1 MDRLNLTS
9 TREIP
14 SKSINFVSD
23 RSESQ
28 DSSTVSGN
36 IAEKRNLDSSSLEPL
51 SRGPKVSSLKPSA
64 DSDFSA
70 KTPETLLSG
79 STPASGV
86 MDPSLEGSISTLQG
100 DHQLLSTRSHQ
111 SLSQAF
117 QVGDGII
124 AELPTGVHA
133 LGSPSRSMYEN
144 HQTQLYDSGSSTAS
158 EESILQSLETS
169 LEVFPRVSSPLE
181 PTNLEVGFEQVSVET
196 DPEPSLPRQLSD
208 ESAPVRRFASSRSSV
223 ESFSAI
229 TRAAVQPSR
238 SRRVSGD
245 SFLGEER
252 FPSKKPS
259 LDSLSSLSRKASKD
273 ELIEASLQ
281 ETIESSRF
289 GIVSAK
295 ELPVLEEVTEESDAP
310 QLAHSNFEDQQWLS
324 HGSSIPRTSF
334 SHKSEQQ
341 NFEAETTAG
350 GAQDLRPSIFSENA
364 SRTYSMS
371 RSSESTLSYL
381 EQELGSN
388 NNDHLQQRV
397 SVETN
402 NVRFSKDSK
411 LGFKEDE
418 LAAQVANTGQETCFI
433 EDSRADEVMTSASRA
448 MSIDKAFESSIVDSS
463 KSEIHPAVNQL
474 NKSDFQ
480 NSGEERKVDLNDY
493 QTYIEHSTSRNP
505 QNQILEVKGV
515 QSISWADDEIKK
527 IPELMSY
534 QTSDPSETIYSSG
547 VPPKPSLSEDT
558 QAASSPISDIEKLNT
573 ARSDEELNEIVN
585 LVELKN
591 AISPT
596 VTASQA
602 HETSTTNSEIHSN
615 IYHTESWRA
624 KTSFQSNNEVI
635 EGQSDP
641 EFDAN
646 LTSALLVTD
655 FRFTQDAEPGPSKA
669 SNFNLSHLST
679 GLPLGIKI
687 EEKPLEF
694 SSGSYSQCLSD
705 VDENSNGGVV
715 KNQNSLFELPSNADY
730 SSLTRASE
738 MAEDSTI
745 VEIADLSRRG
755 TLVIDPNDQKTV
767 TIEVENVFEQEN
779 LLNREEEE
787 ESFSRADQDGFENE
801 NSMTVA
807 QDKRQIIFEQAVD
820 TSTEQSS
827 HKVRPEETQELPSFY
842 ESFKDSAQIGDSN
855 REESDHSP
863 LMSTNAEEAVIP
875 IQETAPSD
883 DEASNRNIEENDI
896 KAFYLPPT
904 TSSLNS
910 QVLLAN
916 DVTIS
921 QGLSVKDSIT
931 HEVALQ
937 EEEDFNVEEYESI
950 SKYHI
955 SDSNTETIHATE
967 LDTSPAD
974 AISRLHEHQVHHI
987 SDTKDLDSSLLGDI
1001 LADSDRRRVFA
1012 NVTGEGDRELIY
1024 EVQSAETT
1032 LKSFGSRDFS
1042 DAIRQVMPS
1051 NGKDD
1056 QARDN
1061 DITSSLRDWSIEAAH
1076 KSEVDSLRE
1085 DIDGLAAPSALLK
1098 SETSNQADESLAKS
1112 ESDAPTSTRDKADKG
1127 PIQFSSKNETAF
1139 THKFIEEPHPISYE
1153 ISNSEN
1159 VYDLLTPTESAA
1171 NASRIIHEEPPFV
1184 TLSEQNL
1191 EVTSGDGEEDEI
1203 IESKTASMETQVP
1216 AELQKL
1222 ESEELA
1228 NAVESQREVKD
1239 TNSRSVVTVAVK
1251 SLTGDV
1257 DDASTASDPEK
1268 HESAVAAEPNL
1279 LEFSGASLSDGAIA
1293 DEKEAIEFLEERGTF
1308 AIPDSNVAAIKR
1320 AQQSETVA
1328 ELTPVTRSL
1337 ATEEEFTTAHNN
1349 EIYPTVSKIPESIEA
1364 DNANSTQKVEGD
1376 IHASVNSFEATADL
1390 NVTINEK
1397 TKGEPPDILQS
1408 GVAKTSVAAYEVTT
1422 TPDFYEVNAD
1432 TSYGLN
1438 KNRGAEKICSPDYPI
1453 ELNNVLQSAEPV
1465 SSSTPTEDLT
1475 KKESEDMGGTLL
1487 PSADSTIGTT
1497 VVDSDKKVDS
1507 GGEINLDPQPRSDE
1521 VELVQESSNG
1531 SLIVENENE
1540 TKSEADS
1547 YEALATDELPVVLAD
1562 AISQT
1567 QASPLAEVKHEAVT
1581 DIEDTKYLIGPDDLT
1596 SLDSK
1601 DLNQL
1606 ADPISTSLPVKD
1618 STGHE
1623 DEDTSEDQLL
1633 ADQADAGVDKEDK
1646 SVTET
1651 LILAPDEAR
1660 GEASILGEVVKT
1672 VDQPLASEDE
1682 VEPKQVGNLDAEI
1695 NRSTDVEVENVE
1707 ILTGVQEDAELHPL
1721 SPKEEDVT
1729 NMEGLKRGLTIT
1741 EEVSAALAI
1750 ESIITD
1756 RALREPSAGN
1766 DGLFADVVVEENAGD
1781 VEVQPPLL
1789 TEEVIVTNVE
1799 GVKEG
1804 LSLTEEVPAAYVI
1817 ESSTADRSLPEP
1829 SAESYGLVA
1838 DVVAEEKTSTA
1849 EVQPPSSTEGGILR
1863 HLEDVKEGLSSTD
1876 VVLAPTKIESSIE
1889 DQDLPEPSA
1898 EIDGV
1903 VANVVVEEKA
1913 SAVELQP
1920 PLSTEEDIVTY
1931 VEGVKKEL
1939 PITKEVFAA
1948 PEIESIITDQALPVH
1963 YAESESVAAFDTVDD
1978 STILVDGINL
1988 EPQSSTDETK
1998 ASCQEPG
2005 DVPFVVVSSD
2015 ETKNETDSHVDLAT
2029 ENLNLD
2035 LADSILQTQ
2044 PTLEAESERE
2054 VVVDIE
2060 EAKVS
2065 EQTALEGVD
2074 SATKADSALVASE
2087 GAKNL
2092 TFQEDD
2098 DLLQPEE
2105 AITASAA
2112 DTAEKECEDLRETCL
2127 IVEQADAGNDEK
2139 AKITAKASPESL
2151 DVVIRQ
2157 ETFSKE
2163 VVQSFNHA
2171 SASENEDELNPAENA
2186 KQEDEDNN
2194 PVNFEEE
2201 NGRSLSDGKEETYIQ
2216 PPASTGA
2223 DTAAKLEGGEE
2234 GLLITEEV
2242 SAKISA
2248 DVKDDSQGHT
2258 APLTE
2263 EGIVTHEEGE
2273 RGSLLVAEEVHTKP
2287 VIEST
2292 TADQNLSESST
2303 ECKSEVAVDTVNEKA
2318 ISGRAIHLDPQSSK
2332 DETDLSVQKPGDV
2345 ALALDSADET
2355 REEANC
2361 HKDSAAGELL
2371 LVAADVISQIP
2382 AVHIAKVEREAMK
2395 EREEIEVDEQ
2405 ATLKEEESSA
2415 EAEFLKIAS
2424 EAADNLPG
2432 PSHFDPSD
2440 SANAHQRIEPTST
2453 PREISNEQDSIDTN
2467 ESHLKAD
2474 QTNAVDDKLVGFV
2487 AKTLRYGQDV
2497 IEGEVPISEEVEKTS
2512 DQLPS
2517 VDDEAELNLVDNAG
2531 AEVDSP
2537 VDVEDDIA
2545 EIMPDGIEASQVQL
2559 PSLTDE
2565 GVSTH
2570 VEEEKESVFAATLE
2584 QSSTTP
2590 VMDLP
2595 ELSAESESVVEVNTA
2610 NVIAIFVDSKNQD
2623 TQPSLDETESAG
2635 QDSGDLSFAVDS
2647 VDETKNE
2654 ADSHEALAAGG
2665 ISTVSTGAI
2674 SQPQAA
2680 TLAEIET
2687 EALKDN
2693 KEGKAAAKNDEESD
2707 TKDLSVSFTIAGA
2720 ENQPGP
2726 EELQLMNPANV
2737 HLLEEP
2743 FSDHTEDI
2751 TKQDINESQLATD
2764 QAGTD
2769 NVMQT
2774 AIVDENLPS
2783 ELSATEGKAPIAE
2796 VLKTIDRSPASE
2808 DEVELK
2814 LVENAEAEV
2823 DSPTDVGKAST
2834 QAPPAAPSSENENE
2848 ELINS
2853 EDTIVAEKID
2863 SQVEE
2868 PATKGYTNLRKIHP
2882 SVKMKK
2888 QDKLTLQLI

>member
-79 STPASGV
+79 STPASRV

-133 LGSPSRSMYEN
+133 LGSRRSSLPFSSSHQKPGLMNQRFKFSASRSMYEN

-295 ELPVLEEVTEESDAP
+295 ELPVLEEVTEELDAP

-573 ARSDEELNEIVN
+573 ARSDDELNEIVN

-679 GLPLGIKI
+679 GLPLGKFFPETEEAVVGSLAENPLSNLLKSGSIEFNQGHTDSISGIKI

-745 VEIADLSRRG
+745 VEVADLSRRG

-842 ESFKDSAQIGDSN
+842 ESFKDSAQIGESN

-931 HEVALQ
+931 HVALQ
-937 EEEDFNVEEYESI
+937 EEEEFNVEEYESI

-1139 THKFIEEPHPISYE
+1139 THKFIQEPHPISYE

-1581 DIEDTKYLIGPDDLT
+1581 DIEDTKVNKQAVSQAIEFATTADFKPVAPDGTEYLIGPDDLT

-1920 PLSTEEDIVTY
+1920 PLSTDEDIVTY

-2171 SASENEDELNPAENA
+2171 SASESEDELNPAINA

-2292 TADQNLSESST
+2292 TADQNFSESST

-2332 DETDLSVQKPGDV
+2332 V
-2345 ALALDSADET
+2345 
-2355 REEANC
+2355 
-2361 HKDSAAGELL
+2361 
-2371 LVAADVISQIP
+2371 
-2382 AVHIAKVEREAMK
+2382 
-2395 EREEIEVDEQ
+2395 
-2405 ATLKEEESSA
+2405 
-2415 EAEFLKIAS
+2415 F
-2424 EAADNLPG
+2424 
-2432 PSHFDPSD
+2432 
-2440 SANAHQRIEPTST
+2440 
-2453 PREISNEQDSIDTN
+2453 
-2467 ESHLKAD
+2467 
-2474 QTNAVDDKLVGFV
+2474 
-2487 AKTLRYGQDV
+2487 
-2497 IEGEVPISEEVEKTS
+2497 
-2512 DQLPS
+2512 QL
-2517 VDDEAELNLVDNAG
+2517 
-2531 AEVDSP
+2531 
-2537 VDVEDDIA
+2537 
-2545 EIMPDGIEASQVQL
+2545 
-2559 PSLTDE
+2559 
-2565 GVSTH
+2565 
-2570 VEEEKESVFAATLE
+2570 F
-2584 QSSTTP
+2584 
-2590 VMDLP
+2590 
-2595 ELSAESESVVEVNTA
+2595 
-2610 NVIAIFVDSKNQD
+2610 
-2623 TQPSLDETESAG
+2623 
-2635 QDSGDLSFAVDS
+2635 
-2647 VDETKNE
+2647 
-2654 ADSHEALAAGG
+2654 
-2665 ISTVSTGAI
+2665 
-2674 SQPQAA
+2674 
-2680 TLAEIET
+2680 
-2687 EALKDN
+2687 
-2693 KEGKAAAKNDEESD
+2693 
-2707 TKDLSVSFTIAGA
+2707 
-2720 ENQPGP
+2720 
-2726 EELQLMNPANV
+2726 
-2737 HLLEEP
+2737 
-2743 FSDHTEDI
+2743 
-2751 TKQDINESQLATD
+2751 
-2764 QAGTD
+2764 
-2769 NVMQT
+2769 
-2774 AIVDENLPS
+2774 
-2783 ELSATEGKAPIAE
+2783 
-2796 VLKTIDRSPASE
+2796 
-2808 DEVELK
+2808 
-2814 LVENAEAEV
+2814 
-2823 DSPTDVGKAST
+2823 
-2834 QAPPAAPSSENENE
+2834 
-2848 ELINS
+2848 
-2853 EDTIVAEKID
+2853 
-2863 SQVEE
+2863 
-2868 PATKGYTNLRKIHP
+2868 
-2882 SVKMKK
+2882 
-2888 QDKLTLQLI
+2888 